1 VRTREE
7 TAQALNAIRKAIDA
21 DVIDADIVMVQN
33 KMLGLTQLIGL
44 SAEAKATAKKLLHI
58 KETQVLYAMDKEL
71 SPSVQVRKLNAE
83 CFEELALLEYADRLN
98 AALTHNIDAL
108 RSVISFRKTEIENS
122 LK

>member
-1 VRTREE
+1 MRTKEE
-7 TAQALNAIRKAIDA
+7 TSQALNAIRKAIDA

-98 AALTHNIDAL
+98 AALTHSIDAL

>member
-1 VRTREE
+1 MRTKKE

-21 DVIDADIVMVQN
+21 DVIDADIVNVQN
-33 KMLGLTQLIGL
+33 KMLQLTQLIGL

>member
-1 VRTREE
+1 MRTKEE

-21 DVIDADIVMVQN
+21 DVIDADIVNVQN
-33 KMLGLTQLIGL
+33 KMLQLTQLIGL